1 MTDQYPVSTE
11 GFGNETTG
19 QYPSPGGNETTGQYP
34 VSVDGMGNETT
45 GQYPVPVDGM
55 GNETTGQYPVP
66 IEGSGNETTGQYS
79 VPIDGMGNETGSTI
93 PGTTA
98 SLADQAA
105 ETNNQLNTRSAELA
119 NAEELSSE
127 TDKVASTIDA
137 ITGSGATT
145 PSSRMKR
152 AGHEITTPTDCSS
165 FLNMLKDFNAA
176 IGNNPR
182 KANVTKGLLI
192 AKALTSVEKD
202 SISCDAQEVS
212 SLKVMKEVTVVS
224 VKSIVK
230 QVVNLKK
237 IEINVLIA
245 KIQEIN
251 NNLSNAGMSTVS
263 VVVSTFAV
271 SPTVPEPEEE
281 TNELGQTTTSFVET
295 LSNETTDQYPV
306 STEGFGNE
314 TTGQYPSPGGNEAT
328 GQYPVPIEGAGNET
342 TGQYPVPIEGSGN
355 ETTGQYPVPI
365 EGAANETTGQYPIP
379 VDGMGNETTGQYPV
393 PIEGAGNET
402 TGQYPVPVEGSGSET
417 TGPYPV

>member
-1 MTDQYPVSTE
+1 MGSNQHDFNHLVLLLCGAGGAFSQTTPGETCCPWKTVRNSEESYLDGIYQLRDIKDDKPEPVCGDSCVYV
-11 GFGNETTG
+11 
-19 QYPSPGGNETTGQYP
+19 QVPS
-34 VSVDGMGNETT
+34 DGYDYCFKDLASSSDVVCEAPPTSM
-45 GQYPVPVDGM
+45 P
-55 GNETTGQYPVP
+55 
-66 IEGSGNETTGQYS
+66 
-79 VPIDGMGNETGSTI
+79 TI
-93 PGTTA
+93 PGTTV
-98 SLADQAA
+98 SLVDQAA
-105 ETNNQLNTRSAELA
+105 ETNNQLNTASAELD
-119 NAEELSSE
+119 NAEDLSLE

-137 ITGSGATT
+137 ITGSRATT

-192 AKALTSVEKD
+192 AKALTSVDKD

-237 IEINVLIA
+237 IEINVLIS

-295 LSNETTDQYPV
+295 QSNETTDQYSV

-314 TTGQYPSPGGNEAT
+314 TPGQYPSPGGNEAT
-328 GQYPVPIEGAGNET
+328 GQYPVSVDGMGNET
-342 TGQYPVPIEGSGN
+342 TGQYPVPIAGTGN
-355 ETTGQYPVPI
+355 K
-365 EGAANETTGQYPIP
+365 TTGQYPIP

-393 PIEGAGNET
+393 PIEGAGN
-402 TGQYPVPVEGSGSET
+402 
-417 TGPYPV
+417 

>member
-1 MTDQYPVSTE
+1 MGTDQYPVSTE
-11 GFGNETTG
+11 GFGNETIG
-19 QYPSPGGNETTGQYP
+19 QYPSPGGNEATGQYP

-45 GQYPVPVDGM
+45 GQYPVSIEGAGNETTGQYPVPFEGS

-66 IEGSGNETTGQYS
+66 IEGNETTGQYS
-79 VPIDGMGNETGSTI
+79 APIDGMGNETGSTI

-105 ETNNQLNTRSAELA
+105 DTNNQLNTASAGLA

-152 AGHEITTPTDCSS
+152 AGHEMTTPTDCSS

-212 SLKVMKEVTVVS
+212 S
-224 VKSIVK
+224 
-230 QVVNLKK
+230 
-237 IEINVLIA
+237 
-245 KIQEIN
+245 
-251 NNLSNAGMSTVS
+251 
-263 VVVSTFAV
+263 
-271 SPTVPEPEEE
+271 
-281 TNELGQTTTSFVET
+281 
-295 LSNETTDQYPV
+295 
-306 STEGFGNE
+306 
-314 TTGQYPSPGGNEAT
+314 
-328 GQYPVPIEGAGNET
+328 
-342 TGQYPVPIEGSGN
+342 
-355 ETTGQYPVPI
+355 
-365 EGAANETTGQYPIP
+365 
-379 VDGMGNETTGQYPV
+379 
-393 PIEGAGNET
+393 
-402 TGQYPVPVEGSGSET
+402 
-417 TGPYPV
+417 

>member
-1 MTDQYPVSTE
+1 MP
-11 GFGNETTG
+11 
-19 QYPSPGGNETTGQYP
+19 
-34 VSVDGMGNETT
+34 
-45 GQYPVPVDGM
+45 
-55 GNETTGQYPVP
+55 
-66 IEGSGNETTGQYS
+66 
-79 VPIDGMGNETGSTI
+79 TI
-93 PGTTA
+93 PGTTV
-98 SLADQAA
+98 SLVDQAA
-105 ETNNQLNTRSAELA
+105 ETNNQLNTASDELA
-119 NAEELSSE
+119 NAEGLSAE

-237 IEINVLIA
+237 IEINVLIS

-263 VVVSTFAV
+263 VEVSTFAV
-271 SPTVPEPEEE
+271 SPTVPEPEEVTYE
-281 TNELGQTTTSFVET
+281 IGETTTGT
-295 LSNETTDQYPV
+295 
-306 STEGFGNE
+306 
-314 TTGQYPSPGGNEAT
+314 
-328 GQYPVPIEGAGNET
+328 
-342 TGQYPVPIEGSGN
+342 
-355 ETTGQYPVPI
+355 
-365 EGAANETTGQYPIP
+365 
-379 VDGMGNETTGQYPV
+379 
-393 PIEGAGNET
+393 GNET
-402 TGQYPVPVEGSGSET
+402 TGQYPVPVEGMGNET
-417 TGPYPV
+417 TGQNPVPNEGLGNATNVEYPGPEGAMGNETTGNFPTGGELYPTPGLGEGRGNDTTGQFPVAPKEQGNGTVSPENNGTSDEV